1 MERRNDV
8 IRTATIKL
16 SKILDV
22 SEMEAAHRVSLM
34 YSTVMQMT
42 VPDLFSEILFLW
54 TISSYG
60 LYSEFRGFRSLLSS
74 QLFWVDFDHFGSEF
88 YFLSQLG
95 HLQKFA

>member
-42 VPDLFSEILFLW
+42 VPDFVLGNIVFVKNLKLW
-54 TISSYG
+54 
-60 LYSEFRGFRSLLSS
+60 LV
-74 QLFWVDFDHFGSEF
+74 Q
-88 YFLSQLG
+88 
-95 HLQKFA
+95 